1 MNAQDLSKEVLNEIE
16 LDKVVAFAHDQMAF
30 EAVKKYVL
38 AVALAH
44 GTFEKGKPFKGN
56 VNFAL
61 NLAWPATQQN
71 GIPRSDEELGQSIRA
86 LTYAVQLVESGFSE
100 IAEMKEIKKVEQVTE
115 IKNNPTE

>member
-16 LDKVVAFAHDQMAF
+16 LDKVIAFAHDKMAF

-44 GTFEKGKPFKGN
+44 GTFKKGEPFKGN

-61 NLAWPATQQN
+61 NLAWPSTQ
-71 GIPRSDEELGQSIRA
+71 GKVARTDEELGQSIRA

-100 IAEMKEIKKVEQVTE
+100 IEEMKEIKKVEQDTD